1 MIGLPFGEKKYDNI
15 LSRFHTIPER
25 NGRTDGRTEGW
36 ADRFDI
42 SISRVMV
49 QLLKQKC
56 LPILLYALDVCN
68 LNKRTMQS
76 LDFTINRFLMKLFKT
91 SNMEIVNYCQT
102 LFGCE
107 LPSIL
112 LERRFQKFI
121 SAL

>member
-1 MIGLPFGEKKYDNI
+1 MK
-15 LSRFHTIPER
+15 
-25 NGRTDGRTEGW
+25 GRGRGRHIQAKRSFYRAANSTFAKVGRLASEE
-36 ADRFDI
+36 
-42 SISRVMV
+42 VMV

-56 LPILLYALDVCN
+56 LPILLYGLDVCN

-76 LDFTINRFLMKLFKT
+76 LDFTINRFFIKLFKT

-107 LPSIL
+107 LPSTL

>member
-1 MIGLPFGEKKYDNI
+1 MYPY
-15 LSRFHTIPER
+15 RTPELHIEYEIFEIFR
-25 NGRTDGRTEGW
+25 IQDS
-36 ADRFDI
+36 DI
-42 SISRVMV
+42 VV

-56 LPILLYALDVCN
+56 LPILLYGLDVCN

-76 LDFTINRFLMKLFKT
+76 LDFTINRFFMKLFKT

-107 LPSIL
+107 LPSTL
-112 LERRFQKFI
+112 LKRRFQKFI